1 MLNRPSPR
9 ATPRFASRCQHGI
22 ALLESL
28 VSIVILA
35 IAVLGM
41 LSVQLRTLADTQTG
55 VRRAQGIRLIE
66 DFAERIKTN
75 PDGFRQLRNYVA
87 SWDAMP
93 AAPDCEKSACDAA
106 TLAKWDIAVWKQ
118 SVADTLPMGRASVF
132 ESSDE
137 TRPGH
142 GRQLGVMV
150 AWRASERGTTDKG
163 YTDSLALHPPGAGVD
178 CPAGLACHLA
188 HVQP

>member
-1 MLNRPSPR
+1 MLKIRPHRAIPR
-9 ATPRFASRCQHGI
+9 VAPRRPHGI

-28 VSIVILA
+28 VAIVILA

-41 LSVQLRTLADTQTG
+41 LGVQLRTLADTQTA

-75 PDGFRQLRNYVA
+75 PDGFRQLRHYVA
-87 SWDAMP
+87 GWNAVP
-93 AAPDCEKSACDAA
+93 EAPDCRQTVCDAA

-118 SVADTLPMGRASVF
+118 AVADTLPLGRASVF

-150 AWRASERGTTDKG
+150 AWRASERGKADKA
-163 YTDSLALHPPGAGVD
+163 YTAPLTLPSPGAEAD
-178 CPAGLACHLA
+178 CPAGLTCHLA